1 MRIPAPPLLSCV
13 PAGSWMWAFIEQ
25 VERMSLELLT
35 LQVVSKGAETI
46 RGVTLSVTGVC
57 QVKVCRSP
65 HQDRQV

>member
-1 MRIPAPPLLSCV
+1 
-13 PAGSWMWAFIEQ
+13 MWAFIEQ